1 MKYRYRANDSVE
13 WVYKFEVLDKFDEP
27 DEAKRFDEM
36 LLKQDLLQNQ
46 LGVEVEVLWIK
57 TTPII

>member
-1 MKYRYRANDSVE
+1 MKYRCRANDSTE

-27 DEAKRFDEM
+27 DEIKRFNEM
-36 LLKQDLLQNQ
+36 LLKRDLLQNQ